1 MITTHELRKLR
12 EQITSG
18 KENQTNYSVVTK
30 NDLERIRNSAVVK
43 DKTKLEQE
51 AQVAQEQKTK
61 QMAVALARKNRM
73 MKQDRE
79 RAANAPLEVK
89 THKYG
94 ENTLLSKAQDQM
106 DEEYDDVKHINQMV
120 ASSKIFT
127 IRDK

>member
-1 MITTHELRKLR
+1 
-12 EQITSG
+12 
-18 KENQTNYSVVTK
+18 
-30 NDLERIRNSAVVK
+30 
-43 DKTKLEQE
+43 
-51 AQVAQEQKTK
+51 
-61 QMAVALARKNRM
+61 MAVALARKNRM

-89 THKYG
+89 KHKYG

-127 IRDK
+127 IRDKQIEENKTLESQWVEEQKRLDTMMEIERLKVIKAEFEREDRAVVARKRGAQVIIDQI